1 MSKPA
6 SSLRW
11 RVLLVLTLAAIV
23 PTVTVGALA
32 IVRTRADVEREV
44 HRGALAHIRALGAA
58 LDGTLQDARRTVELA
73 SATWADDPDDPRKTQ
88 LLIKRLRRDVPIVS
102 ALSILDVDGEL
113 RQGDPVPTGVD
124 VGSHSFG
131 GYIGDAQHVAG
142 KTVVHLVV
150 QARSRTG
157 ELMGV
162 FVASLDLGFVR
173 DVIAAARLGAGA
185 RVVVVDGT
193 GVRVASSDVASSDA
207 ASSDAASSDTVSN
220 TALTG
225 VPGEAWSV
233 DRPSSL
239 AGTDPA
245 VDAALASSL
254 EGTLTANRW
263 VSAYR
268 NLSSYQSLRGVR
280 WAILHQ
286 QPEAEAYALAYRT
299 TRDTLI
305 IGGAALALALALG
318 VVFATRLTRPLAA
331 LAQRADAI
339 AAGSAEAGS
348 PIRGPGEIG
357 VLGQRI
363 DEMARRIAERSEL
376 QTALARGDR
385 LASVGV
391 MSAQVAHEINNPLTT
406 VLGYAKLLQEDKP
419 AGHPDLPGLELI
431 ASEAERMK
439 GIIGGLLEYA
449 RTPRQSERSL
459 ASPSDPSDPSDRA
472 VMSYESCQPAAVVR
486 HVGALLGPQLKK
498 ARATLTSEIG
508 STASV
513 AIESHALQQVLVN
526 LVQNAAQAMTEAQ
539 ARADAEGGVTTVTPP
554 PPGTI
559 TIAVKPAP
567 GGIATLITV
576 SDDGP
581 GIPAKHRARV
591 FDPFFTTKAVGVGTG
606 LGLAVCR
613 HLIATAGGSI
623 EVAAGPAGRG
633 AEFRV
638 VIPNAEA
645 TRSEAGSEKMRQSA
659 RE

>member
-1 MSKPA
+1 MTKPS

-23 PTVTVGALA
+23 PTVIVGVLA
-32 IVRTRADVEREV
+32 IVRARADVEREV
-44 HRGALAHIRALGAA
+44 NRGALAHIRAVGAA
-58 LDGTLQDARRTVELA
+58 LDGTLQGARRTVELA
-73 SATWADDPDDPRKTQ
+73 AATWADDPDDARRTQ
-88 LLIKRLRRDVPIVS
+88 LLTKRLRRDVPIVS
-102 ALSILDVDGEL
+102 ALSILDAEGEL
-113 RQGDPVPTGVD
+113 RHGDPVPKGVD

-131 GYIGDAQHVAG
+131 GYIGDAQHAGG

-162 FVASLDLGFVR
+162 FVASLDLEFVR
-173 DVIAAARLGAGA
+173 DVIAAARLGDGA

-193 GVRVASSDVASSDA
+193 GVPVASSEDVA
-207 ASSDAASSDTVSN
+207 
-220 TALTG
+220 G
-225 VPGEAWSV
+225 RVPGEAWV
-233 DRPSSL
+233 GPPGSL
-239 AGTDPA
+239 AGRDPA
-245 VDAALASSL
+245 VDRALASTV
-254 EGTLTANRW
+254 EGTLTANGW

-286 QPEAEAYALAYRT
+286 QPEHEAYALARRT

-305 IGGAALALALALG
+305 IGGGALAIALALG
-318 VVFATRLTRPLAA
+318 VFFATRLTRPLAA
-331 LAQRADAI
+331 LAHRADAI
-339 AAGSAEAGS
+339 AAGNADAGS
-348 PIRGPGEIG
+348 PIKGPGEIG

-419 AGHPDLPGLELI
+419 EGHPDLAALELI

-439 GIIGGLLEYA
+439 GIVGGLLEYA
-449 RTPRQSERSL
+449 RTPRQSERGL
-459 ASPSDPSDPSDRA
+459 ETPAAGGPT
-472 VMSYESCQPAAVVR
+472 YEFNCQPAAVVR
-486 HVGALLGPQLKK
+486 HVNALLGPQLKK

-508 STASV
+508 STASI
-513 AIESHALQQVLVN
+513 AIESHSLQQVLVN
-526 LVQNAAQAMTEAQ
+526 LVQNSAQAMTEAQ
-539 ARADAEGGVTTVTPP
+539 ARSDGATR
-554 PPGTI
+554 GTI

-581 GIPAKHRARV
+581 GIPHKDRPRV
-591 FDPFFTTKAVGVGTG
+591 FDPFFTTKAAGVGTG
-606 LGLAVCR
+606 LGLAVCK

-623 EVAAGPAGRG
+623 EVGDRADGRG
-633 AEFRV
+633 AEFRI
-638 VIPNAEA
+638 VIPNA
-645 TRSEAGSEKMRQSA
+645 
-659 RE
+659 

>member
-1 MSKPA
+1 MSKSP
-6 SSLRW
+6 SLRW

-23 PTVTVGALA
+23 PTVIVGVLA
-32 IVRTRADVEREV
+32 IVRARDDVEREV
-44 HRGALAHIRALGAA
+44 NRGAVAHIRALGAA

-73 SATWADDPDDPRKTQ
+73 AATWADDPDEPRKTQ
-88 LLIKRLRRDVPIVS
+88 LLLRRLRRDVPIVS

-113 RQGDPVPTGVD
+113 RHGDPVPKAVD

-131 GYIGDAQHVAG
+131 GYIGDAQHVG
-142 KTVVHLVV
+142 GRTVVHLVV
-150 QARSRTG
+150 QARGRTG

-173 DVIAAARLGAGA
+173 DVIASARLGEGA

-193 GVRVASSDVASSDA
+193 GVPVASSAEA
-207 ASSDAASSDTVSN
+207 
-220 TALTG
+220 TG
-225 VPGEAWSV
+225 RPGEGS
-233 DRPSSL
+233 PSNL
-239 AGTDPA
+239 AGRDPA
-245 VDAALASSL
+245 VDRALASTV
-254 EGTLTANRW
+254 EGTLTANGW

-286 QPEAEAYALAYRT
+286 QPEREAYALAYRT
-299 TRDTLI
+299 TRDTTI
-305 IGGAALALALALG
+305 IGGAALAIALALG
-318 VVFATRLTRPLAA
+318 VFFATRLTRPLAA
-331 LAQRADAI
+331 LAHRADAI
-339 AAGSAEAGS
+339 AAGSADAS
-348 PIRGPGEIG
+348 PPVQGPGEIG

-419 AGHPDLPGLELI
+419 EGHPDRAALELI

-439 GIIGGLLEYA
+439 TIVGSLLEYA
-449 RTPRQSERSL
+449 RTPRTSERRLEAPVAGQAGQDSS
-459 ASPSDPSDPSDRA
+459 AH
-472 VMSYESCQPAAVVR
+472 EFSCQPAAVVR

-498 ARATLTSEIG
+498 ARATLASEIA
-508 STASV
+508 STKSV
-513 AIESHALQQVLVN
+513 AIEAHSLQQVLVN
-526 LVQNAAQAMTEAQ
+526 LVQNASQAMAEAKI
-539 ARADAEGGVTTVTPP
+539 EG
-554 PPGTI
+554 GTI
-559 TIAVKPAP
+559 TIAAKPAP

-576 SDDGP
+576 ADDGP
-581 GIPAKHRARV
+581 GVPAKDRGRV
-591 FDPFFTTKAVGVGTG
+591 FDPFFTTKAAGVGTG
-606 LGLAVCR
+606 LGLAVCK

-623 EVAAGPAGRG
+623 EVADGPNGRG

-638 VIPNAEA
+638 VIPNA
-645 TRSEAGSEKMRQSA
+645 T
-659 RE
+659 